1 MINLHFWIGYFFD
14 RQGEKHRHP
23 VGWRGFSTQ
32 HIGKRISQKCKFIIE
47 LYLSLV
53 VVFSIIG
60 CQPNQNY
67 YKKEFTETEQL
78 ELTKKLLNGLGYRNY
93 YQGSVGEQML
103 LEEAA
108 IHNNEH
114 PEVWREKGIP
124 YLKRGIASGY
134 FPNYGKCVYYDS
146 LGWQGWRGYCTLYF
160 YRDYGRALTDFNE
173 LDILTPNF
181 IDHPQG
187 TSIDYMRGIC
197 YFGLGQYQ
205 KSLDFMDKHLASES
219 KGVGY
224 EYVYP
229 VTFILKGLA
238 HKKLGDLDKAQ
249 AAFELGIANNEQ
261 NADLEYQLAKLFHEK
276 GATQKALKWLKKS
289 RESFQEGYF
298 NSRNYVEEFQQVYL
312 ADIDDLEKMIDM

>member
-1 MINLHFWIGYFFD
+1 M
-14 RQGEKHRHP
+14 EKLL
-23 VGWRGFSTQ
+23 
-32 HIGKRISQKCKFIIE
+32 KY
-47 LYLSLV
+47 YLSLMIAI
-53 VVFSIIG
+53 SIIG
-60 CQPNQNY
+60 CQSNQKY
-67 YKKEFTETEQL
+67 YKKEFTQKEKL
-78 ELTKKLLNGLGYRNY
+78 EVAEKLDNGLGNRHY
-93 YQGSVGEQML
+93 YQGDVGEQML
-103 LEEAA
+103 MEEMA

-114 PEVWREKGIP
+114 PGMWRERGIP

-134 FPNYGKCVYYDS
+134 FPNYEKCVYYDS

-160 YRDYGRALTDFNE
+160 YRDYERALTDFNE
-173 LDILTPNF
+173 LDIKTPNF

-197 YFGLGQYQ
+197 YFGLEQYQ
-205 KSLDFMDKHLASES
+205 ESIAYMDKHLASES

-261 NADLEYQLAKLFHEK
+261 NADLEYYLAKLFYEK
-276 GATQKALKWLKKS
+276 GATQKALKWLAKA
-289 RESFQEGYF
+289 RESFQAGYF
-298 NSRNYVEEFQQVYL
+298 NSRNYVEEFKQVYL
-312 ADIDDLEKMIDM
+312 ADIEDLEKMIKG